1 MIDSLGDIGD
11 FVGGIGVVITLAY
24 LAVQIR
30 HSSKV
35 AALSAGHSFSIGI
48 TEFFE
53 RIALD
58 PQLQSLWMRA
68 IDSPETLDEAERD
81 QFGRLILGLFG
92 RFLNAHRYGEL
103 DPQIAVQYDA
113 MARHYLRLTA
123 VASWW
128 ASDAQTM
135 RQITP
140 DLARYIDG
148 LQQPTPS
155 QSSPAA

>member
-1 MIDSLGDIGD
+1 MLDSLGDIGD

-35 AALSAGHSFSIGI
+35 AALSAGHSISIGI

-68 IDSPETLDEAERD
+68 LDSPDTLDEAERAR
-81 QFGRLILGLFG
+81 FGLLILGLFG
-92 RFLNAHRYGEL
+92 RFLNAHRHGEL

-113 MARHYLRLTA
+113 MARHYLGLTA

-128 ASDAQTM
+128 ASSAQAM
-135 RQITP
+135 HQITP

-148 LQQPTPS
+148 LRRPTPS